1 MQCFWII
8 LKPAPYHG
16 RGKTVLCETGPWRQK
31 GWELLLQVTE
41 KRLLSFL
48 ISRTELC
55 TTLVMT
61 GTLSVHLSQP
71 ACSSS
76 SSDFPHTSHLPV
88 WSFPGTTEAQRALG
102 WLRAFACSLACRA
115 GPSRLQTASCRKVCC
130 WLTLC
135 TAAQVADANSDI
147 FVLTPGSGVERPIV
161 QASSAGELV
170 LCGWTLTC
178 TRQFSLSP
186 VTLLPY
192 VLSGDVPSYQATSCI
207 FWWCRG

>member
-1 MQCFWII
+1 MVCE
-8 LKPAPYHG
+8 
-16 RGKTVLCETGPWRQK
+16 KTVLHETGPWRQK
-31 GWELLLQVTE
+31 GWGLLLQVTE

-61 GTLSVHLSQP
+61 GTLSVHLGQP
-71 ACSSS
+71 TCSSN
-76 SSDFPHTSHLPV
+76 SSDSPHTSHLPV

-115 GPSRLQTASCRKVCC
+115 GPSRLQTASCRKACC

-135 TAAQVADANSDI
+135 TVAQVADANSDI
-147 FVLTPGSGVERPIV
+147 LVLTPGGGLERLIV

-170 LCGWTLTC
+170 LCG
-178 TRQFSLSP
+178 
-186 VTLLPY
+186 
-192 VLSGDVPSYQATSCI
+192 
-207 FWWCRG
+207 